1 MLVGSVIKLGQTRV
15 HLAGMTDT
23 GQVRK
28 LNEDNMLVSD
38 KLPLCA
44 VADGMGG
51 HAAGEVASQ
60 IAVQTI
66 ERHFDGARDES
77 PPTWPYRPSFV
88 DIISSRMAVAVKLA
102 NSRIFEE
109 SAADAAKK
117 GMGCTVDAAYFSRG
131 RCYIGHVGD
140 SRAYRFRK
148 GRLDQLTSDHS
159 LLNDY
164 KQARDMSKEEIDAFP
179 HKNVVVRAL
188 GLAERVKVD
197 ILIDEYQDG
206 DIYLLCSDG
215 LTDMISDDQVAAFIE
230 AHRDDLDT
238 VASKLVSAANEA
250 GGKDNI
256 SAVLARVELG

>member
-1 MLVGSVIKLGQTRV
+1 MGSVISLGQTRL
-15 HLAGMTDT
+15 HLAGLTDT

-28 LNEDNMLVSD
+28 LNEDNLLVSD
-38 KLPLCA
+38 KLPLCV

-66 ERHFDGARDES
+66 ERHFQGAQQEA
-77 PPTWPYRPSFV
+77 PPTWPYRASLI
-88 DIISSRMAVAVKLA
+88 DLISSRMAVAVKLA

-117 GMGCTVDAAYFSRG
+117 GMGCTVDAAFFSRG

-148 GRLDQLTSDHS
+148 GRLDLLTSDHS

-164 KQARDMSKEEIDAFP
+164 KQARDMSKEEIEAFP

-197 ILIDEYQDG
+197 ILVDVYEDG

-215 LTDMISDDQVAAFIE
+215 LTDMIDDDAVASLIE
-230 AHRDDLDT
+230 ANRDDLD
-238 VASKLVSAANEA
+238 AAAANLVRAANEA

-256 SAVLARVELG
+256 SAVLARVELE

>member
-1 MLVGSVIKLGQTRV
+1 MGSVISLGPNRL

-38 KLPLCA
+38 SLPLCA

-66 ERHFDGARDES
+66 ERHFEGAEEDA
-77 PPTWPYRPSFV
+77 PPTWPYRPQFV
-88 DIISSRMAVAVKLA
+88 DLIASRMAVAVKLA

-109 SAADAAKK
+109 SSADSAKK
-117 GMGCTVDAAYFSRG
+117 GMGCTVDAAFFSRG

-140 SRAYRFRK
+140 SRAYRYRK

-164 KQARDMSKEEIDAFP
+164 RQARDMSKDEIDAFP

-197 ILIDEYQDG
+197 ILVDVYEDG

-215 LTDMISDDQVAAFIE
+215 LTDMLDDQAVAKLIK
-230 AHRDDLDT
+230 RNGSDLDAM
-238 VASKLVSAANEA
+238 ASQLVGAANEA

-256 SAVLARVELG
+256 SAVLARVEFA